1 MPSASLAVVRRAQPD
16 MVRVAALSVA
26 MTLNIAALMFA
37 MRPLAPQIA
46 ETLQTVSVE
55 TVRLIEPPPPV
66 PPPPAIELKPLP
78 KPIPIPIT
86 PPVHTVHVQ
95 QNVAPVTTVVPTT
108 VPSDNSKPVTVP
120 QGNVNPPPQI
130 APGVVSLAYR
140 SSPLKF
146 PVQALR
152 QRMSGTVLLRVLVD
166 ERGKPV
172 DVVVEQ
178 SSGFK
183 LLDNSARE
191 QVLSTWLFQ
200 PAVIEGHTVKAWAR
214 VPVSFTLQDL

>member
-26 MTLNIAALMFA
+26 ITLNLAALLLA
-37 MRPLAPQIA
+37 LRPLAPRMA
-46 ETLQTVSVE
+46 DTFQTVKVE
-55 TVRLIEPPPPV
+55 TVRLIEPPPPN
-66 PPPPAIELKPLP
+66 PPMPPDIVVKPLP
-78 KPIPIPIT
+78 KPLPVTTLVHVVHVQQIT
-86 PPVHTVHVQ
+86 PPVATPTTEPTDNPKPV
-95 QNVAPVTTVVPTT
+95 VAPTNVVPQT
-108 VPSDNSKPVTVP
+108 PS
-120 QGNVNPPPQI
+120 I

-146 PVQALR
+146 PAQALR

-166 ERGKPV
+166 ENGKPV
-172 DVVVEQ
+172 DVVIEQ

-191 QVLSTWLFQ
+191 QVLSSWLFQ
-200 PAVIEGHTVKAWAR
+200 PATIDGHAVRAWAR
-214 VPVSFTLQDL
+214 VPVSFAFQEM

>member
-26 MTLNIAALMFA
+26 ITLNLAALLLA

-46 ETLQTVSVE
+46 EAIQTVKVPNI
-55 TVRLIEPPPPV
+55 RILEPPPPN
-66 PPPPAIELKPLP
+66 PPLPPDIVVKPLP
-78 KPIPIPIT
+78 RPLPVT
-86 PPVHTVHVQ
+86 PPVHMHVQ
-95 QNVAPVTTVVPTT
+95 QVAPPVVTPTTEPSDNAKPVAVPTNNNVAPP
-108 VPSDNSKPVTVP
+108 PS
-120 QGNVNPPPQI
+120 I

-146 PVQALR
+146 PMQALR

-166 ERGKPV
+166 ETGKPV

-178 SSGFK
+178 SSGFR

-200 PAVIEGHTVKAWAR
+200 PAVIDGHAVRAWAR
-214 VPVSFTLQDL
+214 APVSFAFQQM

>member
-26 MTLNIAALMFA
+26 ITLNLAALLLA

-46 ETLQTVSVE
+46 DAIQTVRVE
-55 TVRLIEPPPPV
+55 TVRIIEPPPPTPT
-66 PPPPAIELKPLP
+66 PPPDIVVKPLP
-78 KPIPIPIT
+78 KALPVT
-86 PPVHTVHVQ
+86 PPVPVVHVQ
-95 QNVAPVTTVVPTT
+95 QVTPPVVTPTT
-108 VPSDNSKPVTVP
+108 EPSDNAKPIAVPTPNVT
-120 QGNVNPPPQI
+120 PPPSI

-166 ERGKPV
+166 ENGKPV
-172 DVVVEQ
+172 DVVIEQ

-191 QVLSTWLFQ
+191 QVLATWLFQ
-200 PAVIEGHTVKAWAR
+200 PAVIDGHAVRAWAR
-214 VPVSFTLQDL
+214 VPVSFAFQQM

>member
-1 MPSASLAVVRRAQPD
+1 

-26 MTLNIAALMFA
+26 ITLNLAALLLV

-46 ETLQTVSVE
+46 DAIQTVNVPI
-55 TVRLIEPPPPV
+55 VRFIKPPPPN
-66 PPPPAIELKPLP
+66 PPQPPDIVVKPLP
-78 KPIPIPIT
+78 RPLPVT
-86 PPVHTVHVQ
+86 PPVPVVHVQ
-95 QNVAPVTTVVPTT
+95 QMTPPVVTSTTERSDNAKPVVVPTPNVAPP
-108 VPSDNSKPVTVP
+108 PS
-120 QGNVNPPPQI
+120 I

-166 ERGKPV
+166 ENGKPV
-172 DVVVEQ
+172 DVVIEQ
-178 SSGFK
+178 SSGFR

-191 QVLSTWLFQ
+191 QVLSSWLFQ
-200 PAVIEGHTVKAWAR
+200 PAVIDGHNVRAWAR
-214 VPVSFTLQDL
+214 VPVSFAFQQM

>member
-26 MTLNIAALMFA
+26 ITLNLAALLLV

-46 ETLQTVSVE
+46 DAIQTAKVE
-55 TVRLIEPPPPV
+55 TVRIIEPPPPN
-66 PPPPAIELKPLP
+66 PPQPPDIIVKPLP
-78 KPIPIPIT
+78 RPLPVT
-86 PPVHTVHVQ
+86 PPVHVAHVE
-95 QNVAPVTTVVPTT
+95 VAPPVVTPTT
-108 VPSDNSKPVTVP
+108 EPSDNAKPVTVP
-120 QGNVNPPPQI
+120 TNNNVAPPPSI

-166 ERGKPV
+166 ESGKPV

-191 QVLSTWLFQ
+191 QVLSSWLFQ
-200 PAVIEGHTVKAWAR
+200 PAVIDGHTVRAWAR
-214 VPVSFTLQDL
+214 VPVSFAFQQM

>member
-1 MPSASLAVVRRAQPD
+1 
-16 MVRVAALSVA
+16 VRVAALSVA
-26 MTLNIAALMFA
+26 ITLNLAALLLA

-46 ETLQTVSVE
+46 DAIQTARVE
-55 TVRLIEPPPPV
+55 TVRIIEPPPPT
-66 PPPPAIELKPLP
+66 PPQPPDIVVKPLP
-78 KPIPIPIT
+78 RPL
-86 PPVHTVHVQ
+86 PVTRTVHVQ
-95 QNVAPVTTVVPTT
+95 QVTPPAVAPIAE
-108 VPSDNSKPVTVP
+108 PSDNPQPVVAPTP
-120 QGNVNPPPQI
+120 PHIAPPPSI

-166 ERGKPV
+166 ENGKPV

-200 PAVIEGHTVKAWAR
+200 PAVIDGHAVRAWAR
-214 VPVSFTLQDL
+214 VPVSFAFQQM

>member
-26 MTLNIAALMFA
+26 ITLNLAALLLV

-46 ETLQTVSVE
+46 NAFQTVTVE
-55 TVRLIEPPPPV
+55 TVRIIEPPPPT
-66 PPPPAIELKPLP
+66 PPPPPDIVVKPLP
-78 KPIPIPIT
+78 KPL
-86 PPVHTVHVQ
+86 PVTVPAHVVHVQ
-95 QNVAPVTTVVPTT
+95 QIAPPTVTTTPTIE
-108 VPSDNSKPVTVP
+108 PSDNNKPVVAP
-120 QGNVNPPPQI
+120 PSNLAPPPSM

-140 SSPLKF
+140 ASPLKF
-146 PVQALR
+146 PMQALHLH
-152 QRMSGTVLLRVLVD
+152 MSGTVLLRVLVD
-166 ERGKPV
+166 ENGKPV
-172 DVVVEQ
+172 DVVIEQ

-200 PAVIEGHTVKAWAR
+200 PAVIDGHAVRAWAR
-214 VPVSFTLQDL
+214 VPVSFAFQQM